1 MPILDRRKDRFIDD
15 QDKRVSVVIYFPLAR
30 VVGDD
35 GYFKTTKTTVESIK
49 NNIKLLLQTEQGE
62 RLFQPALGMN
72 LRSVLFNQITED
84 SRIEIENIIVDTFNT
99 WLPFVELRQIDVDTG
114 RQDQNQIKINITF
127 NIKRAPNS
135 LNSVQVTFD
144 GVGGGDITTTETTGG
159 TTTTAGAY

>member
-15 QDKRVSVVIYFPLAR
+15 QDKRVSVGIDFPLAR

-84 SRIEIENIIVDTFNT
+84 SRIEIENNIVDTFNT

-144 GVGGGDITTTETTGG
+144 GVGGWDITTTETTGG